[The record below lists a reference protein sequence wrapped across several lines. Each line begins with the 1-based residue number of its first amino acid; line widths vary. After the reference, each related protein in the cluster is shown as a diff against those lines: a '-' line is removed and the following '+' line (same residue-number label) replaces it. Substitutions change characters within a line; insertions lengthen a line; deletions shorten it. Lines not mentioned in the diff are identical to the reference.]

1 MATRKGAKTGSN
13 NAIITMIVP
22 NSVPLVAQSQP
33 IILVK
38 TLTGDSFGNLIG
50 ASSCGYLVKIDYFT
64 A

>member
-1 MATRKGAKTGSN
+1 
-13 NAIITMIVP
+13 MIVP

-64 A
+64 AWVILFLF